1 MSANGRIDLASI
13 PPVLS
18 ATVHGMPMVL
28 NVRRFHT
35 GSIGW
40 HGQCKIDVG
49 GHRVQVNLLCTVVG
63 SKDAPVAVPTSEQM
77 NKKPAKAP
85 RKPAKPSEPEKGT
98 DASPIFP
105 SDS

>member
-1 MSANGRIDLASI
+1 MITNGRIDLASI
-13 PPVLS
+13 PPELE
-18 ATVHGMPMVL
+18 ATVHGMPML
-28 NVRRFHT
+28 LTVRRFNT

-40 HGQCKIDVG
+40 HGQCKVKVG
-49 GHRVQVNLLCTVVG
+49 EHKVQVNLLCTVVG
-63 SKDAPVAVPTSEQM
+63 SKPAAAVVPTSEQM
-77 NKKPAKAP
+77 NNKPAKAP